1 MGWIIIVF
9 LFLFLFLFFFMSWV
23 WGIGYREWREEERR
37 GEERRG
43 ESLDLVIY
51 NININMRIC
60 IDSKWIDI

>member
-1 MGWIIIVF
+1 MGWVIIVF

-37 GEERRG
+37 GVEMRG

-51 NININMRIC
+51 NII
-60 IDSKWIDI
+60 